1 MPRLAPPP
9 PSAVLLLASTQ
20 ALASLP
26 LLRTAP
32 NRLLSGQGQDLFQ
45 VLAAAGAWWTVGA
58 IVLAATGLA
67 LLLALWQQRPRAAVF
82 TLAWVAALVW
92 GLTALSGHY
101 ASGQGQ
107 SSEGLART
115 SVSAGF
121 WLGLLTAW
129 LLAQDSG
136 RRLQARPWQLA
147 LYWGVLLAGLAL
159 FLANGALD
167 ALSSIKEYN
176 NRQEDFWRS
185 LAQHLRII
193 ALTTGLTV
201 ATGLPLGVAMHR
213 RPQWAARV
221 FPLLSL
227 VQTVPSI
234 ALFGLL
240 MALLAWLGT
249 LLPLLPAWGIQGIG
263 LAPAVLALTF
273 YSLLPLVRSTYEG
286 LSNLPA
292 ALTESGR
299 AMGLSASQLLWQV
312 ELPLAAPV
320 ILSGLKV
327 MLVQTIGLAAVA
339 ALIGAGGLGTL
350 MFEGLFSSALD
361 LVILA
366 VVPIVVLAWLAE
378 ALFLA
383 LSTLSH
389 RWIRS

>member
-1 MPRLAPPP
+1 MYKR
-9 PSAVLLLASTQ
+9 Q
-20 ALASLP
+20 AA
-26 LLRTAP
+26 
-32 NRLLSGQGQDLFQ
+32 
-45 VLAAAGAWWTVGA
+45 
-58 IVLAATGLA
+58 LAATGGA
-67 LLLALWQQRPRAAVF
+67 LLLALWRQQRRGAVF
-82 TLAWVAALVW
+82 TLAWVAAAVW
-92 GLTALSGHY
+92 GLAALAGHF
-101 ASGQGQ
+101 ASAQGQ
-107 SSEGLART
+107 ISEGLART
-115 SVSAGF
+115 SLSAGF

-129 LLAQDSG
+129 LLAQDSW
-136 RRLQARPWQLA
+136 RQLQARPWQAA
-147 LYWGVLLAGLAL
+147 LYWGLLLAGLAL
-159 FLANGALD
+159 LLVNGALD
-167 ALSSIKEYN
+167 ALSSLKEYA
-176 NRQEDFWRS
+176 NRQEEFWRA
-185 LAQHLRII
+185 LLQHLRII

-201 ATGLPLGVAMHR
+201 VTGLPLGVALHR
-213 RPQWAARV
+213 RPRWAARV

-249 LLPLLPAWGIQGIG
+249 LIPVLPAWGIQGIG

-286 LSNLPA
+286 LSNLPS
-292 ALTESGR
+292 ALSESGR
-299 AMGLSASQLLWQV
+299 AMGLSSTQLLWQV

-320 ILSGLKV
+320 ILSSLKV

-339 ALIGAGGLGTL
+339 ALIGAGGLGAL

-378 ALFLA
+378 ALFLV

-389 RWIRS
+389 RWNPT